1 MEKESIKMFFESQ
14 STPPDSEKIEQWY
27 IDNINNTELDTIL
40 LELLK
45 KCTHQDEQKARC
57 AFSRTCHRIG
67 IGSPKVTQKRKIIY
81 RWISGIAAT
90 VLVCGFLLGTHL
102 WNSRSGDINLEKVYA
117 SAGNSK
123 MVILPDSTKVYLKPT
138 STLFYEANDFT
149 HNRKV
154 HLFGEA
160 YVEVTKDAKHPF
172 SVVCNNATIKVLDV

>member
-90 VLVCGFLLGTHL
+90 VLVCGFLLGTH
-102 WNSRSGDINLEKVYA
+102 
-117 SAGNSK
+117 
-123 MVILPDSTKVYLKPT
+123 
-138 STLFYEANDFT
+138 FYGIPGPAISIWKRYT
-149 HNRKV
+149 HRQ
-154 HLFGEA
+154 A
-160 YVEVTKDAKHPF
+160 
-172 SVVCNNATIKVLDV
+172 IQRW

>member
-1 MEKESIKMFFESQ
+1 MEKENIKMFFESQ

-81 RWISGIAAT
+81 RWVSQLPYWYAVSYWVHIYGIPGPAISIWKRY
-90 VLVCGFLLGTHL
+90 THRQAIQR
-102 WNSRSGDINLEKVYA
+102 W
-117 SAGNSK
+117 
-123 MVILPDSTKVYLKPT
+123 
-138 STLFYEANDFT
+138 
-149 HNRKV
+149 
-154 HLFGEA
+154 
-160 YVEVTKDAKHPF
+160 
-172 SVVCNNATIKVLDV
+172 

>member
-67 IGSPKVTQKRKIIY
+67 IGSPKVTQKRKYNIP
-81 RWISGIAAT
+81 
-90 VLVCGFLLGTHL
+90 L
-102 WNSRSGDINLEKVYA
+102 DI
-117 SAGNSK
+117 GNSSYRIGMRFPIGYTFMEFPVRRYQFGK
-123 MVILPDSTKVYLKPT
+123 GIRIGRQFKDGDTSRLYKGLPQ
-138 STLFYEANDFT
+138 T
-149 HNRKV
+149 HK
-154 HLFGEA
+154 
-160 YVEVTKDAKHPF
+160 YPF
-172 SVVCNNATIKVLDV
+172 L